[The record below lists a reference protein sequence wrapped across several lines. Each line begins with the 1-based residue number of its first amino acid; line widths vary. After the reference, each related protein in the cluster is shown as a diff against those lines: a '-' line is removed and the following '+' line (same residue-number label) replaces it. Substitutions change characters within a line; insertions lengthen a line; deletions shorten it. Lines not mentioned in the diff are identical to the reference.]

1 MEITGQVTHILP
13 AETGT
18 SKAGK
23 DWKKQTIVIDT
34 GGEYPKSVAVELWG
48 KAVDHCPEVG
58 QEVEIMFDIESREY
72 NGKWYT
78 TVKAY
83 KVTVQRPVE
92 ITQIDESLPP
102 FAPDEEQVND
112 ELPF

>member
-1 MEITGQVTHILP
+1 MEITGTVTHVMP
-13 AETGT
+13 AETGK

-23 DWKKQTIVIDT
+23 DWQKQNIVIDT
-34 GGEYPKSVAVELWG
+34 GGQYPKSVAVELWN
-48 KAVDHCPEVG
+48 KAVDHCPEVN
-58 QEVEIMFDIESREY
+58 QEVEIMFDLESREF

-92 ITQIDESLPP
+92 ITQVDEPLPP
-102 FAPDEEQVND
+102 FAPDEDQDN

>member
-1 MEITGQVTHILP
+1 MEITGTVTHILP

-23 DWKKQTIVIDT
+23 DWKKQTIVIIT
-34 GGEYPKSVAVELWG
+34 GGEYPKSVAVDLWN

-58 QEVEIMFDIESREY
+58 QEVEIMFDLESREY
-72 NGKWYT
+72 NGKWYA

-92 ITQIDESLPP
+92 FTPAQEPP
-102 FAPDEEQVND
+102 EEETGQ
-112 ELPF
+112 LPF